1 MPPLK
6 ALFPHLLPHSWFS
19 DSTPKPQNPHRN
31 SYPYHKRGFSTLS
44 DPSTATTSEAY
55 QAPRQQEWFDMEPGV
70 GKFETSVYSNR
81 GTTVGVGSDALVP
94 RSAAEQDVRIPS
106 PVRAGQPVIHK
117 QQDFSVDVDYT
128 DERYKEMGIPRA
140 L

>member
-1 MPPLK
+1 
-6 ALFPHLLPHSWFS
+6 
-19 DSTPKPQNPHRN
+19 
-31 SYPYHKRGFSTLS
+31 
-44 DPSTATTSEAY
+44 
-55 QAPRQQEWFDMEPGV
+55 MEPGV

-81 GTTVGVGSDALVP
+81 GTAVGNGVGGLAP
-94 RSAAEQDVRIPS
+94 GSAEEEAARIPS

-128 DERYKEMGIPRA
+128 DARYKEIGIPRA